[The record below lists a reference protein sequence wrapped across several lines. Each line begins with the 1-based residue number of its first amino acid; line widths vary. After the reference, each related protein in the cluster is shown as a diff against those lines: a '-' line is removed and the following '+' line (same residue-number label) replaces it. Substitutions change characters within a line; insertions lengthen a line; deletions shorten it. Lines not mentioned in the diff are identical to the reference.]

1 MLLSMPDLYAQLAE
15 TLQRLFADF
24 GIAAWRLQR
33 RQRLQFAGMVHHH
46 MAHWNRGA
54 GRLAAAVAAAAGRH
68 GRQPSR
74 GGGESSSIGG
84 DSGAGA
90 EAASSSDGQPR
101 LRRSQLKA
109 KVGGSHWQHGRGPA
123 SAGAGHLLS
132 TSHVLDRGVY
142 QGLVRVQAALETLSL
157 QVRGC
162 RAHASGVCLLCFA
175 AGVPCA
181 RPAPPAHSPAR
192 HTTPLLQEEGTEEWE
207 AAVGQLQDAIDSLGE
222 TTGREEGDDG
232 AREQLEAAA

>member
-74 GGGESSSIGG
+74 GGGESSSM
-84 DSGAGA
+84 
-90 EAASSSDGQPR
+90 
-101 LRRSQLKA
+101 
-109 KVGGSHWQHGRGPA
+109 
-123 SAGAGHLLS
+123 
-132 TSHVLDRGVY
+132 
-142 QGLVRVQAALETLSL
+142 
-157 QVRGC
+157 
-162 RAHASGVCLLCFA
+162 
-175 AGVPCA
+175 
-181 RPAPPAHSPAR
+181 RPSPALVQVC
-192 HTTPLLQEEGTEEWE
+192 TPG
-207 AAVGQLQDAIDSLGE
+207 DALGSGNISLSF
-222 TTGREEGDDG
+222 
-232 AREQLEAAA
+232 L